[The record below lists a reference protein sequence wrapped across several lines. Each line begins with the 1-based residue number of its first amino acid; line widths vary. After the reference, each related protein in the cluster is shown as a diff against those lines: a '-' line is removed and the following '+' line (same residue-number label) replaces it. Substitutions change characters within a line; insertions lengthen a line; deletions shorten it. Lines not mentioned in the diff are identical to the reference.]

1 MGTCGNDSASIG
13 SALSTYSR
21 ITASVSQDVFA
32 QTVNQRIDLTVSVDR
47 LSRVAVALGALIL
60 KTNSSRLE

>member
-32 QTVNQRIDLTVSVDR
+32 QTVNQRIDLTVSVDG
-47 LSRVAVALGALIL
+47 LSRVAVVLGALVID
-60 KTNSSRLE
+60 TQ